1 MTRLSLFAALTFALP
16 LAGCDRDARLPRAP
30 ELPEEPSPVFRNV
43 SSPTS
48 YVGEDACVSCHTEQ
62 ATTYRQ
68 HSMSRSFHRWTS
80 DTRVETAMD
89 TVLYHA
95 PTGLSYTVV
104 DSGGALYQ
112 VEFIGGPDGRRLH
125 ELRRRM
131 EYVMGSGYVARTY
144 FTLENGR
151 LFQLPLT
158 WYTRH
163 GWDFSPGYRPNNA
176 RFGRLMPDRCIACHS
191 SYPEALPFLEGKY
204 EETRPGIGCERCHGP
219 GALHVAERRASTPRP
234 GGADF
239 DNSIVNPAR
248 LSLAR
253 RLDTCEQCH
262 VHTAINILREG
273 KTTFG
278 YIPSQPLRDHWAFFK
293 TAGTI
298 DIVSHADRLRQSPC
312 FLGTLSTSRPL
323 ECATC
328 HDPHA
333 APPDP
338 AARNRPCT
346 TCHVPDTLARRL
358 SGPDALDDHTAQS
371 NCVSCHMPK
380 VQEQGIPHGT
390 FTEHWIRVIR
400 DDDAASRVRRSGS
413 APIEPFFER
422 DITGPDAPVYR
433 AMGKIVYGTLGPDAR
448 ALAAGA
454 SELEALLR
462 NDTTRAGAHF
472 LLGAAYEQLGRIDDA
487 IRAHERSVRVD
498 ADRPEALRGLAHGYR
513 VAGRNLAAVDTL
525 YRRALELQPA
535 LAWVRAEYADFL
547 HDRARVADAE
557 RAYRDALGE
566 RPSLATAWFNLGA
579 LLTGSG
585 RSADATRAYGE
596 AVRLDPQLAE
606 GLASLFE
613 VQSSGDTAA
622 SSIVAVPPPLET
634 LPVRARGPR
643 SVTARLSGDGRSLVF
658 VNVPATTIFQ
668 VFRPNGTL
676 VRTARTEKSLSLS
689 WDLRT
694 DRGRLAGPGLYRI
707 RVLGRDT
714 SGRPVPPQS
723 FYIGLVRTTHPNRT
737 N

>member
-1 MTRLSLFAALTFALP
+1 
-16 LAGCDRDARLPRAP
+16 
-30 ELPEEPSPVFRNV
+30 
-43 SSPTS
+43 
-48 YVGEDACVSCHTEQ
+48 
-62 ATTYRQ
+62 
-68 HSMSRSFHRWTS
+68 MSKSFHRWS
-80 DTRVETAMD
+80 SETRVETAMD
-89 TVLYHA
+89 TALYHA
-95 PTGLSYTVV
+95 PTGLSYAVV

-112 VEFIGGPDGRRLH
+112 VEFIDAPDGRRLH
-125 ELRRRM
+125 QLRRRM
-131 EYVMGSGYVARTY
+131 DYVMGSGYVARTY
-144 FTLENGR
+144 FTMENGR

-176 RFGRLMPDRCIACHS
+176 RFERLLPDRCIACHS
-191 SYPEALPFLEGKY
+191 SYPDALPFLEGKY
-204 EETRPGIGCERCHGP
+204 EEMRPGIGCERCHGP
-219 GALHVAERRASTPRP
+219 GALHVAERRASTSQS
-234 GGADF
+234 GDF

-248 LSLAR
+248 LPLAR

-273 KTTFG
+273 KHTFG

-312 FLGTLSTSRPL
+312 FLGTMNTSRPL

-333 APPDP
+333 APPDSVT
-338 AARNRPCT
+338 RNRPCT
-346 TCHVPDTLARRL
+346 NCHLPDTLARTL
-358 SGPDALDDHTAQS
+358 SRSENLDDHTAQS
-371 NCVSCHMPK
+371 DCVSCHMPK

-400 DDDAASRVRRSGS
+400 NDDAGAQVRS
-413 APIEPFFER
+413 AGGDPIAPFFER

-454 SELEALLR
+454 SELETLLQ
-462 NDTTRAGAHF
+462 NDTTRAGALF

-487 IRAHERSVRVD
+487 IRAHQRSIRVD
-498 ADRPEALRGLAHGYR
+498 ADRPEALRGLAHAYL
-513 VAGRNLAAVDTL
+513 VAGTNPATVDSL

-535 LAWVRAEYADFL
+535 LAWMRAEYADFL
-547 HDRARVADAE
+547 HDQGRVAEAE
-557 RAYRDALGE
+557 RAYRDALE
-566 RPSLATAWFNLGA
+566 EQPSLATAWFNLGT
-579 LLTGSG
+579 LLTGTG
-585 RSADATRAYGE
+585 RNAGAARAYRE
-596 AVRLDPQLAE
+596 AVLLDPQLAE
-606 GLASLFE
+606 GLASLFK
-613 VQSSGDTAA
+613 VRSSGDTSAF
-622 SSIVAVPPPLET
+622 SVTSLRPPLET

-643 SVTARLSGDGRSLVF
+643 AVSARVLGDARSLVF
-658 VNVPATTIFQ
+658 VNVPATTVLQI
-668 VFRPNGTL
+668 FRPNGTL
-676 VRTARTEKSLSLS
+676 VRTVRAENALSVA

-707 RVLGRDT
+707 RVLGRDA
-714 SGRPVPPQS
+714 SGRPVAPQS
-723 FYIGLVRTTHPNRT
+723 FYIGLVRTADPNPP

>member
-1 MTRLSLFAALTFALP
+1 MTRLSFLAALTFALP
-16 LAGCDRDARLPRAP
+16 LAGCDRDARPRAP

-43 SSPTS
+43 SSPTA
-48 YVGEDACVSCHTEQ
+48 YVGDDACVSCHTAQ
-62 ATTYRQ
+62 ASTYRQ
-68 HSMSRSFHRWTS
+68 HSMSKSFHRWTS

-89 TVLYHA
+89 TALYHA

-112 VEFIGGPDGRRLH
+112 VEFIDRPDGRRLH

-131 EYVMGSGYVARTY
+131 DYVMGSGYVARTY
-144 FTLENGR
+144 FTMENGR

-176 RFGRLMPDRCIACHS
+176 RFERLMPDRCIACHS

-219 GALHVAERRASTPRP
+219 GALHVSERREATSRT
-234 GGADF
+234 GGGGGDF

-253 RLDTCEQCH
+253 RLETCEQCH

-273 KTTFG
+273 KRTFG

-312 FLGTLSTSRPL
+312 FLGTLNTSRPL

-333 APPDP
+333 TPPDS
-338 AARNRPCT
+338 ATRNRPCMN
-346 TCHVPDTLARRL
+346 CHVPDTLARRL
-358 SGPDALDDHTAQS
+358 SRSDALEDHTAQS

-400 DDDAASRVRRSGS
+400 DDDAASRVRRPGS
-413 APIEPFFER
+413 DPIEPFFER
-422 DITGPDAPVYR
+422 DMTGPDAPVYR
-433 AMGKIVYGTLGPDAR
+433 AMGEIVYGTLGPDAR

-454 SELEALLR
+454 SELEALLQ

-498 ADRPEALRGLAHGYR
+498 ANRPEALRGLAHAYV
-513 VAGRNLAAVDTL
+513 VAGRNSPTVDSL
-525 YRRALELQPA
+525 YQRALELQPA
-535 LAWVRAEYADFL
+535 LAWMRAEYADVL
-547 HDRARVADAE
+547 HDQGRAADAE
-557 RAYRDALGE
+557 RAYRDAVRE
-566 RPSLATAWFNLGA
+566 QPSLATAWFNLGA
-579 LLTGSG
+579 LLIGTQ
-585 RSADATRAYGE
+585 RNADAARAFQE
-596 AVRLDPQLAE
+596 AVELDPQLAE
-606 GLASLFE
+606 GVASLFAT
-613 VQSSGDTAA
+613 QRFGDTSA
-622 SSIVAVPPPLET
+622 SVAAVPPPVET
-634 LPVRARGPR
+634 LRVRARGPR
-643 SVTARLSGDGRSLVF
+643 AVSTRVSGDGRSLVF
-658 VNVPATTIFQ
+658 VNVPTTTILQ

-676 VRTARTEKSLSLS
+676 VRTVRSANALVLS

-707 RVLGRDT
+707 RVLGRDA
-714 SGRPVPPQS
+714 SGRPVTPQS
-723 FYIGLVRTTHPNRT
+723 FYIGLVRPTANSR
-737 N
+737 